1 MRLVVLTPEKELFNG
16 EIKLVRLPGSNGSF
30 EILNNH
36 APIISSLE
44 EGEVKIIP
52 EKSGNEIHYKIS
64 GGVVECKQNNVIL
77 LIEKLLAE

>member
-1 MRLVVLTPEKELFNG
+1 MHLVVLTPEKELFNG

-52 EKSGNEIHYKIS
+52 ESGNEIHYKIS

>member
-1 MRLVVLTPEKELFNG
+1 MHLVVLTPEKELFKG

-44 EGEVKIIP
+44 EGEVKIVP
-52 EKSGNEIHYKIS
+52 DDGTEVVYKIS
-64 GGVVECKQNNVIL
+64 GGVVECKQNNIIL
-77 LIEKLLAE
+77 LIEKLLSE